1 MSLRHQP
8 ARATIRDV
16 AAQAGVSV
24 SSVSRVMNGEPH
36 ISPELHAR
44 IMRAVNRLRFEPH
57 SAAQALRSRESKT
70 IGCMVSDLSNPL
82 YSEMINGAEEEFQRA
97 GYVLMLA
104 ATRHEQD
111 RETAFISAVRR
122 RRMDGLLLFAGDN
135 AHTDFT
141 GALANLDLPCVA
153 IDREVPGVPS
163 VRADHR
169 GGGLEITRYLIGLGH
184 RRIALLTGR
193 AALLPSSE
201 RLAGYRQAHA
211 EAKLEVDPDLIRPQT
226 QGSSIAFSDVCQ
238 LLQGPDRPT
247 AIITLGT
254 HMLAGVMDALASNG
268 LRYPD
273 DMSLVCIGDT
283 DLARHATPG
292 DLRADL
298 GSGPDGPGRR
308 QHPARPD
315 SRRRRGPQDPAGLS
329 ADTIH
334 PSALRRQAS
343 RALIARRRYRS
354 PRPAKNAGD
363 ERPKQKTN
371 GKPRE

>member
-1 MSLRHQP
+1 
-8 ARATIRDV
+8 
-16 AAQAGVSV
+16 
-24 SSVSRVMNGEPH
+24 
-36 ISPELHAR
+36 
-44 IMRAVNRLRFEPH
+44 
-57 SAAQALRSRESKT
+57 
-70 IGCMVSDLSNPL
+70 MVSDLSNPL

-135 AHTDFT
+135 AHTGFT
-141 GALANLDLPCVA
+141 GALAHLDLPCVA
-153 IDREVPGVPS
+153 IDREVPDVPS

-201 RLAGYRQAHA
+201 RLAGYKQAHA
-211 EAKLEVDPDLIRPQT
+211 EAKLKSDPDLIRPQT

-292 DLRADL
+292 ISALTWDLDQMGRVAANILLDRIRGGDAARKIRPVYL
-298 GSGPDGPGRR
+298 PTRFILRHSG
-308 QHPARPD
+308 ARPHA
-315 SRRRRGPQDPAGLS
+315 P
-329 ADTIH
+329 
-334 PSALRRQAS
+334 
-343 RALIARRRYRS
+343 
-354 PRPAKNAGD
+354 
-363 ERPKQKTN
+363 
-371 GKPRE
+371 

>member
-1 MSLRHQP
+1 MSLRQAQP

-36 ISPELHAR
+36 TSPELHAR
-44 IMRAVNRLRFEPH
+44 IMRAVNHLRFEPH

-70 IGCMVSDLSNPL
+70 IGCMVADLSNPL

-111 RETAFISAVRR
+111 RETAFVSAVRR

-226 QGSSIAFSDVCQ
+226 HGSSIAFSDVCQ

-254 HMLAGVMDALASNG
+254 HMLAGVIDALTSNG

-283 DLARHATPG
+283 DLARYATPG
-292 DLRADL
+292 
-298 GSGPDGPGRR
+298 
-308 QHPARPD
+308 
-315 SRRRRGPQDPAGLS
+315 
-329 ADTIH
+329 I
-334 PSALRRQAS
+334 SALTWDLDQMGRVAANILLDRI
-343 RALIARRRYRS
+343 RG
-354 PRPAKNAGD
+354 GD
-363 ERPKQKTN
+363 EARKIRPVYLPTRFILRHS
-371 GKPRE
+371 GAKPRAP

>member
-1 MSLRHQP
+1 MQALPMAKRRQTPP
-8 ARATIRDV
+8 ARPTIRDV
-16 AAQAGVSV
+16 AAQAGASV
-24 SSVSRVMNGEPH
+24 SSVSRVLNGEPH
-36 ISPELHAR
+36 TSPELHAR
-44 IMRAVNRLRFEPH
+44 IMRAVTRLRFEPH
-57 SAAQALRSRESKT
+57 SAAQALRSRASKT

-104 ATRHEQD
+104 ATRHQED
-111 RETAFISAVRR
+111 RETAFVSAVRR

-135 AHTDFT
+135 AHKDFT
-141 GALANLDLPCVA
+141 GALANLELPCVA

-201 RLAGYRQAHA
+201 RLAGYRQAHV

-238 LLQGPDRPT
+238 LLQGPNRPT

-254 HMLAGVMDALASNG
+254 HMLAGVMEALSSNG

-283 DLARHATPG
+283 DLARHATP
-292 DLRADL
+292 A
-298 GSGPDGPGRR
+298 
-308 QHPARPD
+308 
-315 SRRRRGPQDPAGLS
+315 
-329 ADTIH
+329 I
-334 PSALRRQAS
+334 SALTWDLDQMGRVAANILLDRIRGGGEARDIRPVYLPTRFILRHS
-343 RALIARRRYRS
+343 GAEPRA
-354 PRPAKNAGD
+354 P
-363 ERPKQKTN
+363 
-371 GKPRE
+371 

>member
-1 MSLRHQP
+1 
-8 ARATIRDV
+8 
-16 AAQAGVSV
+16 
-24 SSVSRVMNGEPH
+24 
-36 ISPELHAR
+36 
-44 IMRAVNRLRFEPH
+44 MRAVNRLRFEPH
-57 SAAQALRSRESKT
+57 SAAQALRSRASKT

-104 ATRHEQD
+104 ATRHEED

-135 AHTDFT
+135 AHKDFA
-141 GALANLDLPCVA
+141 GALANLELPCVA

-201 RLAGYRQAHA
+201 RLAGYRRAHA
-211 EAKLEVDPDLIRPQT
+211 EAGLKVDPDLIRPQS

-238 LLQGPDRPT
+238 LLQGPNRPT

-273 DMSLVCIGDT
+273 DISLVCIGDT
-283 DLARHATPG
+283 DLARHATPAIS
-292 DLRADL
+292 RADM
-298 GSGPDGPGRR
+298 GSRRDGPGRR
-308 QHPARPD
+308 QHPARSD
-315 SRRRRGPQDPAGLS
+315 QSTAIQTRETTASLS
-329 ADTIH
+329 ADTIY
-334 PSALRRQAS
+334 PSALLRHAT
-343 RALIARRRYRS
+343 RALMASTATNSTPGKHARS
-354 PRPAKNAGD
+354 ANDQNK
-363 ERPKQKTN
+363 KQTGN
-371 GKPRE
+371 PGSE

>member
-1 MSLRHQP
+1 M
-8 ARATIRDV
+8 
-16 AAQAGVSV
+16 
-24 SSVSRVMNGEPH
+24 
-36 ISPELHAR
+36 
-44 IMRAVNRLRFEPH
+44 
-57 SAAQALRSRESKT
+57 T

-141 GALANLDLPCVA
+141 GALANLDMPCVA
-153 IDREVPGVPS
+153 IDREVPDVPS

-201 RLAGYRQAHA
+201 RLAGYRQAHV
-211 EAKLEVDPDLIRPQT
+211 EAKIKVDPDLIRPQT
-226 QGSSIAFSDVCQ
+226 QGSDIAFSEVCQ

-254 HMLAGVMDALASNG
+254 HMLAGVMERVGQQRPALSRRHLAGVHRRHRSC
-268 LRYPD
+268 P
-273 DMSLVCIGDT
+273 
-283 DLARHATPG
+283 ARHARNLG
-292 DLRADL
+292 IDL
-298 GSGPDGPGRR
+298 GSRPDGAGRR
-308 QHPARPD
+308 QHPARPYQ
-315 SRRRRGPQDPAGLS
+315 RRRSGAKNTAGVF
-329 ADTIH
+329 ADAFH
-334 PSALRRQAS
+334 PPTLRRQAS
-343 RALIARRRYRS
+343 RTLIARQRRQPS
-354 PRPAKNAGD
+354 
-363 ERPKQKTN
+363 
-371 GKPRE
+371 